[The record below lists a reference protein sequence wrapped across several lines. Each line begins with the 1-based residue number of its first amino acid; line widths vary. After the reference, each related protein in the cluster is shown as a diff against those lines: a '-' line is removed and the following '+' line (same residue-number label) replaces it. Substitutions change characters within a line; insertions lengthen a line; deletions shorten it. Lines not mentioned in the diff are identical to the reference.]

1 MKLEI
6 KIEKFKGSLLI
17 KILKIFN
24 IDNQYNNAL
33 SFKISLKA
41 NLYKD

>member
-6 KIEKFKGSLLI
+6 KIEKFKGSLLT

-24 IDNQYNNAL
+24 IDNQYNNDL